1 MIKIKDLMFFIKNI
15 LTKIKSCTM
24 MLLTVRKDNT
34 MIMEVHPMKKLN
46 QVVKVI
52 AKILEIAHWVG
63 AGLMVAVAVCSAA
76 APQWVGRFMDVEA
89 LGQETEVTV
98 YGFEVA
104 VVDAAG
110 QFNTTVLCLF
120 AIGAVLIFAL
130 VAMMFRNINLILK
143 KAESATPFHKDN
155 VRMVREIGIFSIA
168 IPVIGVIMSTIIRL
182 VVGVDA
188 TEASVRLGG
197 VIMGVV
203 VLCLSQVFAY
213 GGALERDVD
222 GLV

>member
-1 MIKIKDLMFFIKNI
+1 
-15 LTKIKSCTM
+15 
-24 MLLTVRKDNT
+24 
-34 MIMEVHPMKKLN
+34 MKKLN

-63 AGLMVAVAVCSAA
+63 AGLMAAVAVCSAV
-76 APQWVGRFMDVEA
+76 APQWLGRFMDVEA

-110 QFNTTVLCLF
+110 RLNTTVLCLF

-168 IPVIGVIMSTIIRL
+168 IPVVGLIMSVILRL
-182 VVGVDA
+182 VAGVE
-188 TEASVRLGG
+188 TSETSVRLGG
-197 VIMGVV
+197 VIMGIVM
-203 VLCLSQVFAY
+203 LSLSQIFAY
-213 GGALERDVD
+213 GGTLEKDVD